1 EKPKENEKDTD
12 SGSEIEELGE
22 TYDFERDL
30 ASARKQ
36 QTILKDEQRA
46 EYELL
51 DLSNLCT
58 VDGKGDT
65 QLMQYGYLDSGKV
78 PRFMRAGYGRV
89 LGAPPGWKIIRGRG
103 SNRQV
108 ELGKGGRPPAKRYV
122 DRRAIPSTTRRLIPS
137 KSAAPLTQEEEEE
150 GVVRLTK
157 RRKLK
162 HDDLADEVDDLGK
175 AKRREEGPAYRE
187 ITRAGSDSSASEISD
202 SESDTELVT
211 PELTRAG
218 KLAARVKEYP
228 TDISA
233 WMALL
238 KNNVAPAQNELARA
252 EMAVSVLSKAL
263 AAHPANRRSPSLRL
277 RFLRAGEIVWPSQ
290 QLEKEWQGVLA
301 DFPHDGDVWAEWV
314 GWRMRVV
321 RVVNG
326 VEDTITDIAHAFE
339 VLRGNTEEL
348 EMQRLRL
355 FWKA

>member
-1 EKPKENEKDTD
+1 
-12 SGSEIEELGE
+12 
-22 TYDFERDL
+22 
-30 ASARKQ
+30 
-36 QTILKDEQRA
+36 
-46 EYELL
+46 
-51 DLSNLCT
+51 
-58 VDGKGDT
+58 
-65 QLMQYGYLDSGKV
+65 
-78 PRFMRAGYGRV
+78 
-89 LGAPPGWKIIRGRG
+89 
-103 SNRQV
+103 
-108 ELGKGGRPPAKRYV
+108 
-122 DRRAIPSTTRRLIPS
+122 
-137 KSAAPLTQEEEEE
+137 LTQEEEEE
-150 GVVRLTK
+150 GFVRLTK

-162 HDDLADEVDDLGK
+162 HVRIWCLTASPAIDSRTQDDLADEVDDLGK

-355 FWKA
+355 FWKACVWLRQAGELSLPFIYFCLY